1 MSFLYPASG
10 KINKV
15 LFYLY
20 KTFLLSLVVIG
31 AIKFSVGD
39 GSWLNYLIITVGL
52 ACVLLVFKLILLSN
66 NKR

>member
-1 MSFLYPASG
+1 MSFVYPELG
-10 KINKV
+10 KIYKI

-39 GSWLNYLIITVGL
+39 GSWLNYIISIVGL
-52 ACVLLVFKLILLSN
+52 TCVFIVLKVIISSG
-66 NKR
+66 NK